1 MKIDRHMNLGALA
14 EHMGDCATP
23 AEAAEMRSL
32 LTSQPWRDTQD
43 IPEFAW
49 RELITL
55 ATSAV
60 RAMEDIW

>member
-1 MKIDRHMNLGALA
+1 MKIDRHMDLEALA
-14 EHMGDCATP
+14 EHMGSYATT

-32 LTSQPWRDTQD
+32 LISQPWRDTKD
-43 IPEFAW
+43 VPESAW
-49 RELITL
+49 RELLTL